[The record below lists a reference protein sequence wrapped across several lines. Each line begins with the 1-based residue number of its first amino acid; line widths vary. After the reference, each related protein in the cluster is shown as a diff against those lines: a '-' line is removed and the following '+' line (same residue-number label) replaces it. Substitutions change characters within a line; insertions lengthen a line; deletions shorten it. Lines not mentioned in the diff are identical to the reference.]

1 MILSIMVFIFVV
13 PAFFIVGLVT
23 LIKMIVYG
31 IRINHDHGLIKKEP
45 DDEQYNIHY
54 ETAEEE
60 QKRTAEYGY
69 DDERWG
75 NL

>member
-31 IRINHDHGLIKKEP
+31 IRNNHDHGLIKR
-45 DDEQYNIHY
+45 
-54 ETAEEE
+54 A
-60 QKRTAEYGY
+60 
-69 DDERWG
+69 
-75 NL
+75 